1 MFPRSSPSPRGS
13 AGVAPNVFSIDERF
27 RGLPAHREQVLSL
40 YQSINSP
47 HLAIPG
53 KPAGPAQ
60 AFVLGLRGS
69 GGFAVFIYLYLS
81 EAQDCA
87 VYVPGRRAAS
97 QEDYQQDEAAAL
109 GFVESMG
116 FMMDNANFR
125 GLPAAHQD
133 ELLKT
138 LPVFYKD
145 PKLVPGAARSR
156 AEEKRNASTNL
167 GRLLSSF

>member
-1 MFPRSSPSPRGS
+1 M
-13 AGVAPNVFSIDERF
+13 FSIDERF
-27 RGLPAHREQVLSL
+27 RGLPASREQVLEL

-97 QEDYQQDEAAAL
+97 QDDYQQDEAEAL
-109 GFVESMG
+109 AFVESMG
-116 FMMDNANFR
+116 FMMDNAHYAS
-125 GLPAAHQD
+125 LSTAQQD
-133 ELLKT
+133 ELLKS
-138 LPVFYKD
+138 LPVFAKD
-145 PKLVPGAARSR
+145 PKLAPGLARTR
-156 AEEKRNASTNL
+156 ADEKRTASTNL
-167 GRLLSSF
+167 GRLLASF

>member
-1 MFPRSSPSPRGS
+1 M
-13 AGVAPNVFSIDERF
+13 FSIDERF
-27 RGLPAHREQVLSL
+27 RGLPASREQVLAL

-97 QEDYQQDEAAAL
+97 QEDYQQDEAEAL
-109 GFVESMG
+109 AFVESMG
-116 FMMDNANFR
+116 FMMDDAHFR
-125 GLPAAHQD
+125 TLPPPGQD

-145 PKLVPGAARSR
+145 PKLVPGASKSR
-156 AEEKRNASTNL
+156 ADEKRTASTNL
-167 GRLLSSF
+167 GRLLASF

>member
-1 MFPRSSPSPRGS
+1 M
-13 AGVAPNVFSIDERF
+13 FSIDERF
-27 RGLPAHREQVLSL
+27 RGLPAGREQILSL

-53 KPAGPAQ
+53 KLAGPAQ
-60 AFVLGLRGS
+60 AFVVGLRGS
-69 GGFAVFIYLYLS
+69 GGYAVFIYLYLS

-87 VYVPGRRAAS
+87 VYVPSRRNAS
-97 QEDYQQDEAAAL
+97 AEEYQQDEAEAL

-125 GLPAAHQD
+125 GLPTSHQE

-138 LPVFYKD
+138 LPVFFKD
-145 PKLVPGAARSR
+145 PRLVPSTGKSR
-156 AEEKRNASTNL
+156 ADEKRTASVNL
-167 GRLLSSF
+167 GRLLASF

>member
-1 MFPRSSPSPRGS
+1 M
-13 AGVAPNVFSIDERF
+13 FSIDERF
-27 RGLPAHREQVLSL
+27 RGLPASREQVLAL

-69 GGFAVFIYLYLS
+69 GGYAVFIYLYLS

-87 VYVPGRRAAS
+87 VYVPGRRNAS
-97 QEDYQQDEAAAL
+97 AEEYQQDEAEAL
-109 GFVESMG
+109 AFVESMG
-116 FMMDNANFR
+116 FMMDNAHYAS
-125 GLPAAHQD
+125 LSTAQQD
-133 ELLKT
+133 ELLKS

-145 PKLVPGAARSR
+145 PKLVPGAAKSR
-156 AEEKRNASTNL
+156 ADEKRTASTNL
-167 GRLLSSF
+167 GRLLASF

>member
-1 MFPRSSPSPRGS
+1 M
-13 AGVAPNVFSIDERF
+13 FSIDERF
-27 RGLPAHREQVLSL
+27 RGLPASREQVLAL

-60 AFVLGLRGS
+60 AFVVGLRGS
-69 GGFAVFIYLYLS
+69 GGFAVFIYLFLS

-87 VYVPGRRAAS
+87 VYVPNRRTAS
-97 QEDYQQDEAAAL
+97 QEDYRQDEAAAL
-109 GFVESMG
+109 AFVESMG

-125 GLPAAHQD
+125 AQPAARQD
-133 ELLKT
+133 EMLKT

-145 PKLVPGAARSR
+145 PKLVPGVAMSR
-156 AEEKRNASTNL
+156 ANEKRTASTNL
-167 GRLLSSF
+167 GRLLASF

>member
-1 MFPRSSPSPRGS
+1 M
-13 AGVAPNVFSIDERF
+13 FSIDERF
-27 RGLPAHREQVLSL
+27 RGLPASREQVLSL

-97 QEDYQQDEAAAL
+97 QDDYQQDEAEAL
-109 GFVESMG
+109 AFVESMG
-116 FMMDNANFR
+116 FMMDNSNWRSLAQ
-125 GLPAAHQD
+125 ATQE

-138 LPVFYKD
+138 LPVFFRD
-145 PKLVPGAARSR
+145 PKQVPAVQQKV
-156 AEEKRNASTNL
+156 EQKRNAATTL
-167 GRLLSSF
+167 GRFLAAF

>member
-1 MFPRSSPSPRGS
+1 M
-13 AGVAPNVFSIDERF
+13 FSIDERF
-27 RGLPAHREQVLSL
+27 RGLPASREQVLAL

-69 GGFAVFIYLYLS
+69 AGFAVFIYLYLS

-97 QEDYQQDEAAAL
+97 QDDYQADEAEAL
-109 GFVESMG
+109 AFVESMG
-116 FMMDNANFR
+116 SMMDNANFR
-125 GLPAAHQD
+125 GLPPPSQD

-138 LPVFYKD
+138 LPVFFKD
-145 PKLVPGAARSR
+145 PKLVPSVGKSR
-156 AEEKRNASTNL
+156 ADEKRTASTNL
-167 GRLLSSF
+167 GRLLASF

>member
-1 MFPRSSPSPRGS
+1 
-13 AGVAPNVFSIDERF
+13 VFAIDERF
-27 RGLPAHREQVLSL
+27 RGLPASRDQVMAL

-60 AFVLGLRGS
+60 AFVLGLRGA

-87 VYVPGRRAAS
+87 VYVPGRRNAS
-97 QEDYQQDEAAAL
+97 PEEYQQEEAEAL

-125 GLPAAHQD
+125 GLPPARQD

-138 LPVFYKD
+138 LPVFFKD
-145 PKLVPGAARSR
+145 PKLVPSVGKSR
-156 AEEKRNASTNL
+156 ADEKRTASTNL
-167 GRLLSSF
+167 GRLLASF